1 MNLNFLVS
9 LCFDELKIE
18 WDWMYQV
25 SLHILF
31 VCLFCFF
38 FSIVNLLLLDCSVIV
53 CQLNK
58 TSLISTPAEIGYFHI
73 QPTKSLTVF
82 FLLALVFRLFAIKWY
97 YLTREIGSGILRL
110 TTPLNSL
117 VFFCLALLFDTIC

>member
-1 MNLNFLVS
+1 MRLNVS
-9 LCFDELKIE
+9 SFFCIFC
-18 WDWMYQV
+18 
-25 SLHILF
+25 LF
-31 VCLFCFF
+31 VLLFF

-82 FLLALVFRLFAIKWY
+82 FLLALVFRLFAIK
-97 YLTREIGSGILRL
+97 
-110 TTPLNSL
+110 
-117 VFFCLALLFDTIC
+117 